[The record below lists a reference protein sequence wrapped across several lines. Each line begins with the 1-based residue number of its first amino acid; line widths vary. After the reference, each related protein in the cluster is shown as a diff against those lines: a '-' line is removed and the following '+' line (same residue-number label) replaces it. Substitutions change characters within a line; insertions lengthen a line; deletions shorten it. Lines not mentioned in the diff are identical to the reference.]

1 MRVHVLMLTAED
13 VVDGQVRLCSPR
25 LCFVSGD
32 LTRRKDCLEAL
43 RELACSL
50 SLLTFILF

>member
-13 VVDGQVRLCSPR
+13 VVDGQVRLC
-25 LCFVSGD
+25 FVSGD
-32 LTRRKDCLEAL
+32 LTRRKDCLEVL